1 MESSFKTSHA
11 CTAALT
17 AHCSSPPRLMPLLET
32 PGFSLAN
39 LDQSTVG
46 SLLLSPGSWCAQ
58 AMFEPSEHFWWAW
71 GLILKGVLP
80 LLLSCW
86 GFSLPLDVGYLLKV
100 TPSTTPVPCL
110 KETGSLEISSCPNTV
125 PNTIHSCPQML
136 IRD

>member
-1 MESSFKTSHA
+1 MMEALKIMESSFKMSHA

-58 AMFEPSEHFWWAW
+58 AMFEPSEQLWQVW
-71 GLILKGVLP
+71 GLILNAISHLLTSCLSVSFAFGHGLSPQSRTSALPAALAPTVLLG
-80 LLLSCW
+80 LLC
-86 GFSLPLDVGYLLKV
+86 
-100 TPSTTPVPCL
+100 PCL
-110 KETGSLEISSCPNTV
+110 WGISS
-125 PNTIHSCPQML
+125 
-136 IRD
+136 